1 MRKVVTMLVALLLV
15 AGIVAG
21 VKARSDGD
29 GSENSPTQQVAAPQ
43 QPTMTTVEAR
53 SSQASPVASPM
64 GSPTASPIA
73 GKDCTGIG
81 DWFTRV
87 QTRVSPLDELAAQ
100 FKTQDDLVG
109 ASLDQITAYL
119 DLLKS
124 VRAEQAADVP
134 ASSGVVMQGALLMLF
149 DREIDQFEA
158 VVVAINSGGDVGAVY
173 AAHLGSVSEATQA
186 ISATAIAVG
195 FACIEEF

>member
-1 MRKVVTMLVALLLV
+1 MRKVVTALVALLLV

-21 VKARSDGD
+21 VKARSDG
-29 GSENSPTQQVAAPQ
+29 GVSENKPTQQVSAPQ
-43 QPTMTTVEAR
+43 SPTVTTVEAR
-53 SSQASPVASPM
+53 TSQSSPVASPI

-87 QTRVSPLDELAAQ
+87 QTRVAPLDELAAQ
-100 FKTQDDLVG
+100 FQTQEELVG

-134 ASSGVVMQGALLMLF
+134 ASSGAVMQSALMMLF

-158 VVVAINSGGDVGAVY
+158 VVVAINSDGDVGAVY
-173 AAHLGSVSEATQA
+173 AAHLASVTEATQA
-186 ISATAIAVG
+186 LSATAIAVG
-195 FACIEEF
+195 FACIDEF

>member
-1 MRKVVTMLVALLLV
+1 MRKVVTMLVALLLL

-29 GSENSPTQQVAAPQ
+29 VSENKPTQQVSAPQ
-43 QPTMTTVEAR
+43 SPTVTTVEAR
-53 SSQASPVASPM
+53 TSQSSPVASPI

-87 QTRVSPLDELAAQ
+87 QTRVAPLDELAAQ
-100 FKTQDDLVG
+100 FQTQEELVG
-109 ASLDQITAYL
+109 ASVAQITAYL

-134 ASSGVVMQGALLMLF
+134 ASSGAVMQSALMMLF

-158 VVVAINSGGDVGAVY
+158 VVVAINSGGDVSAVY
-173 AAHLGSVSEATQA
+173 AAHLASVTEATQA
-186 ISATAIAVG
+186 LSATAIAVG
-195 FACIEEF
+195 FACIDEF

>member
-29 GSENSPTQQVAAPQ
+29 GSENKPTQQVAAPQ
-43 QPTMTTVEAR
+43 SPTMTTVEAR
-53 SSQASPVASPM
+53 TSPASPVASPI

-87 QTRVSPLDELAAQ
+87 QTRVEPLDELAAQ
-100 FKTQDDLVG
+100 FQTQEDLEG
-109 ASLDQITAYL
+109 ASLDQITTYL
-119 DLLKS
+119 GLLKS
-124 VRAEQAADVP
+124 IRAEQAADVP
-134 ASSGVVMQGALLMLF
+134 ASSGAVMQSALMMLL

-158 VVVAINSGGDVGAVY
+158 VVVAINAGEDVGAVY
-173 AAHLGSVSEATQA
+173 AAHLASVSEATQA
-186 ISATAIAVG
+186 LSATAIAVG
-195 FACIEEF
+195 FACIDEF

>member
-21 VKARSDGD
+21 VNARSDAD
-29 GSENSPTQQVAAPQ
+29 GSENKPTQQVAAPQ
-43 QPTMTTVEAR
+43 QPTMTSVEAR
-53 SSQASPVASPM
+53 SSLASPVASPI

-87 QTRVSPLDELAAQ
+87 QTRVAPLDELAAQ

-134 ASSGVVMQGALLMLF
+134 ASSGAVMQGALLMLF

-173 AAHLGSVSEATQA
+173 AAHLESVSEATQA
-186 ISATAIAVG
+186 LSATAIAVG
-195 FACIEEF
+195 FACIDEF

>member
-29 GSENSPTQQVAAPQ
+29 VSENKPTQQVAAPQ
-43 QPTMTTVEAR
+43 SPTMTTVEAR
-53 SSQASPVASPM
+53 TSQVSPVASPI

-87 QTRVSPLDELAAQ
+87 QTRVAPLDDLAAQ
-100 FKTQDDLVG
+100 FQTQEDLER

-134 ASSGVVMQGALLMLF
+134 ASSGAVMQSALMMLF

-173 AAHLGSVSEATQA
+173 AAHLSSVTEATQA
-186 ISATAIAVG
+186 LSATAIAVG
-195 FACIEEF
+195 FACIDEF

>member
-21 VKARSDGD
+21 VKARSDG
-29 GSENSPTQQVAAPQ
+29 GASENKPIQQLSASQ
-43 QPTMTTVEAR
+43 SPTMTTVEAR
-53 SSQASPVASPM
+53 ISQSSPVASPI

-81 DWFTRV
+81 DWFARV
-87 QTRVSPLDELAAQ
+87 QTRVAPLDKLASQ
-100 FKTQDDLVG
+100 FKTQDELIG
-109 ASLDQITAYL
+109 ASLDQITEYL
-119 DLLKS
+119 NLLKS

-134 ASSGVVMQGALLMLF
+134 ASSGAAMQSALIMLF

-173 AAHLGSVSEATQA
+173 AAHLASVTEATQA
-186 ISATAIAVG
+186 LSATAIAVG

>member
-29 GSENSPTQQVAAPQ
+29 GSENRLTQQLAAPQ

-73 GKDCTGIG
+73 GNDCTGIG

-87 QTRVSPLDELAAQ
+87 QTRVAPLDQLAAQ
-100 FKTQDDLVG
+100 FTTQEDLVG
-109 ASLDQITAYL
+109 ASLDQITTYL

-134 ASSGVVMQGALLMLF
+134 ASSGAVLQGALLLLF

-173 AAHLGSVSEATQA
+173 AAHLASVSEATQA
-186 ISATAIAVG
+186 LSATAIAVG
-195 FACIEEF
+195 FACIAEF

>member
-29 GSENSPTQQVAAPQ
+29 GSGNTPTQQVAAPQ

-64 GSPTASPIA
+64 GSPTASPTA
-73 GKDCTGIG
+73 GKDCTGVG

-87 QTRVSPLDELAAQ
+87 QTRVEPLDKLAAQ
-100 FKTQDDLVG
+100 FQTQDDLVG
-109 ASLDQITAYL
+109 ASLDQITSYL

-134 ASSGVVMQGALLMLF
+134 ASSGAVMQSALLMLF

-173 AAHLGSVSEATQA
+173 DAHLASVSEATQA
-186 ISATAIAVG
+186 LSATAIAVG

>member
-21 VKARSDGD
+21 VKASSGGN
-29 GSENSPTQQVAAPQ
+29 GSEHSPTQQVAAPQ

-53 SSQASPVASPM
+53 SSQASPVASPI

-73 GKDCTGIG
+73 GKDCTDIG

-87 QTRVSPLDELAAQ
+87 QIRVAPLDELAAQ
-100 FKTQDDLVG
+100 FKTQDELVG

-119 DLLKS
+119 DRLKS

-134 ASSGVVMQGALLMLF
+134 ASSGAVMQGALLTLF

-158 VVVAINSGGDVGAVY
+158 VVVAINSGGDVAAVY
-173 AAHLGSVSEATQA
+173 EAHLASVSEATQA
-186 ISATAIAVG
+186 LSATAITVG
-195 FACIEEF
+195 FACIDEF

>member
-21 VKARSDGD
+21 VKASSEG
-29 GSENSPTQQVAAPQ
+29 GVSENKPIQQLSASQ
-43 QPTMTTVEAR
+43 SPTMTTVEAR
-53 SSQASPVASPM
+53 ISQSSPVASPI

-81 DWFTRV
+81 DWFARV
-87 QTRVSPLDELAAQ
+87 QTRVAPLDKLASQ
-100 FKTQDDLVG
+100 FKTQDELIG
-109 ASLDQITAYL
+109 ASLDQITEYL
-119 DLLKS
+119 NLLKS

-134 ASSGVVMQGALLMLF
+134 ASSGAAMQSALIMLF

-158 VVVAINSGGDVGAVY
+158 VVIAINSGGDVGAVY
-173 AAHLGSVSEATQA
+173 AAHLASVTEATQA
-186 ISATAIAVG
+186 LSATAIAVG